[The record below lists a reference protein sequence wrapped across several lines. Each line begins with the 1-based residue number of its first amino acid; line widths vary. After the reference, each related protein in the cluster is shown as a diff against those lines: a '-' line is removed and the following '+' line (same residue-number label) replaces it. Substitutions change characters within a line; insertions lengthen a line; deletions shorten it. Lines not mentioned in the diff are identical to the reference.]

1 MGCASSNTAHDKEEL
16 KKLNDLAEINSSE
29 TQLRATLL
37 IQRWFRRWRA
47 ELEIRRRCTWTIF
60 QTMEYASEN
69 EQLKLYNF
77 FNEII
82 SGLPDAFN
90 AMQNEKNDQIES
102 VEHFSK
108 LSNPDYVM
116 IDPDYNGPDLAFPI
130 DEKQIKTL
138 IDAFKDKKVLAAKH
152 LLVLLAEARKHY
164 MKIEN
169 VQYMVTSIAGKITVV
184 GDLHGSLDDLLMIFF
199 KNGLPSADNPYI
211 INGDFVDRGPASVEV
226 SILLFSLSL
235 LYPNSVII
243 NRGNHEDVIMN
254 KRYGFTTELV
264 KKYGVVANRI
274 SKGFEGVFR
283 VLPLVTVV
291 DNSVLICH
299 GGLSDIT
306 DLQYINEI
314 PRHKYASILRPP
326 SKRNDEGEDEIDLI
340 EWRQMLDLL
349 WSDPKAALGCEPN
362 TFRGGGTYFG
372 PDISAAVLDKHKFKL
387 LIRSHECKPDGY
399 DVVHDGRVVTVFSAS
414 NYYEAGSNLG
424 AYINLGPSHKP
435 QFIQYSATEN
445 TSQLP
450 LYSRVSKVESSALRD
465 LRTKM
470 FANQGRLQA
479 AFENYDPEKTGLIT
493 MAEWTESMNS
503 VLNLDLPW
511 RTLRAKLVEQ
521 DEDGKIKYESCFKDG
536 ALEGNIANKQVT
548 ETIYRQRNILETI
561 FRLLDTDNS
570 GLLSREELRA
580 GCELLAKHNG
590 SISLSAEE
598 LDNLVDTMDINKD
611 GEINFNEFLE
621 SFRMV
626 DNKFASTNGAV

>member
-1 MGCASSNTAHDKEEL
+1 MGCASSNTSNDKEAL
-16 KKLNDLAEINSSE
+16 KKLNDLAEINSAE
-29 TQLRATLL
+29 TQLRATLM

-47 ELEIRRRCTWTIF
+47 ELEVRRRCTWTIF

-77 FNEII
+77 FNDII

-90 AMQNEKNDQIES
+90 AMQNEKNDQAETS
-102 VEHFSK
+102 EYFSK
-108 LSNPDYVM
+108 LSNPDYVT
-116 IDPDYNGPDLAFPI
+116 IDPDYKGPDLVFPI
-130 DEKQIKTL
+130 DENQIK
-138 IDAFKDKKVLAAKH
+138 IFIEAFKERQVLDAKH
-152 LLVLLAEARKHY
+152 LLILLAEARKHF

-169 VQYMVTSIAGKITVV
+169 VQYTVTSIAGKVTVV

-199 KNGLPSADNPYI
+199 KNGLPSADNPYV

-226 SILLFSLSL
+226 SILLFILCL
-235 LYPNSVII
+235 LYPNSFLL

-264 KKYGVVANRI
+264 KKYGLLANRI

-299 GGLSDIT
+299 GGVSDIT
-306 DLQYINEI
+306 DLNYINDI

-326 SKRNDEGEDEIDLI
+326 TKINDDGEDEIDLI

-349 WSDPKAALGCEPN
+349 WSDPKAAVGCEPN

-372 PDISAAVLDKHKFKL
+372 PDISKDILDKHNFKL

-399 DVVHDGRVVTVFSAS
+399 DVTHDGLVVTIFSAS

-424 AYINLGPSHKP
+424 AYIKLGPSHKP
-435 QFIQYSATEN
+435 QFIQFSATEN
-445 TSQLP
+445 TKQLP

-465 LRTKM
+465 LRTQIFSNK
-470 FANQGRLQA
+470 GRLLD
-479 AFENYDPEKTGLIT
+479 AFESHDTEKTGLIT
-493 MAEWTESMNS
+493 MMEWTESMSS

-511 RTLRAKLVEQ
+511 RTLRSKLVEVD
-521 DEDGKIKYESCFKDG
+521 DEGKIKYDSCFTDG
-536 ALEGNIANKQVT
+536 TIEGSIANKQVT

-590 SISLSAEE
+590 SISLSPDD

-626 DNKFASTNGAV
+626 DNKFSNGNI

>member
-199 KNGLPSADNPYI
+199 KVSDLYHSAI
-211 INGDFVDRGPASVEV
+211 
-226 SILLFSLSL
+226 
-235 LYPNSVII
+235 
-243 NRGNHEDVIMN
+243 
-254 KRYGFTTELV
+254 
-264 KKYGVVANRI
+264 
-274 SKGFEGVFR
+274 
-283 VLPLVTVV
+283 
-291 DNSVLICH
+291 
-299 GGLSDIT
+299 
-306 DLQYINEI
+306 
-314 PRHKYASILRPP
+314 
-326 SKRNDEGEDEIDLI
+326 
-340 EWRQMLDLL
+340 
-349 WSDPKAALGCEPN
+349 
-362 TFRGGGTYFG
+362 
-372 PDISAAVLDKHKFKL
+372 
-387 LIRSHECKPDGY
+387 
-399 DVVHDGRVVTVFSAS
+399 
-414 NYYEAGSNLG
+414 
-424 AYINLGPSHKP
+424 
-435 QFIQYSATEN
+435 
-445 TSQLP
+445 
-450 LYSRVSKVESSALRD
+450 
-465 LRTKM
+465 
-470 FANQGRLQA
+470 
-479 AFENYDPEKTGLIT
+479 
-493 MAEWTESMNS
+493 
-503 VLNLDLPW
+503 
-511 RTLRAKLVEQ
+511 
-521 DEDGKIKYESCFKDG
+521 
-536 ALEGNIANKQVT
+536 
-548 ETIYRQRNILETI
+548 
-561 FRLLDTDNS
+561 
-570 GLLSREELRA
+570 
-580 GCELLAKHNG
+580 
-590 SISLSAEE
+590 
-598 LDNLVDTMDINKD
+598 
-611 GEINFNEFLE
+611 
-621 SFRMV
+621 
-626 DNKFASTNGAV
+626 